1 MNQTAKDPESGD
13 PLALFDAE
21 PDITR
26 KVQAEAEGLAA
37 PAETAEPDLELQD
50 EGLSVEALLSSRLP
64 VHWLE
69 AVAIMERVTAALV
82 NEDGEE
88 SAAPD
93 PSGIV
98 LEPDGS
104 VRVLAGDGSVLS
116 ANRLGR
122 TLHALA
128 SAGPMP
134 APLRLLVTKWIETE
148 EPLPV
153 ADVQRALTHFVRPDG
168 ASLIKAVYERGMA
181 VTQKRPSLQPR
192 TQVAPVASA
201 AAPAPV
207 VATAPPAP
215 RPQPAVAAKPPASV
229 DRPVFTPRPTEPPK
243 RPAVFF
249 EPAPAADARVEPV
262 VEAPSVVQPHAPAR
276 TASALALP
284 AMVSSARRLAPQV
297 RVVVHGLKWPAALK
311 RVPAPNVLKAV
322 GVAAGVVV
330 LLGGTLWL
338 LSSSGSSPAQ
348 ATTTTASVSAPI
360 EPIPFGQSIELPAEP
375 DTTAP
380 GRPGAR
386 PAVRAASRPAA
397 AAAGTGARTAPA
409 ARRAAAPATATA
421 GAAAPERAAAPPVV
435 NPAPAAQAPTA
446 APPSLSVLAARPP
459 AAPSSSPIVF
469 TRGTTG
475 RVYTD
480 ADREVEPPIMVYP
493 QVRPGT
499 LAGPE
504 SDFNTME
511 IVVSERGMVEQVR
524 LLTTPKR
531 MTDMMLLSGAKTW
544 RFEPASVAGAP
555 VRYRM
560 AITWP
565 TTR

>member
-1 MNQTAKDPESGD
+1 MDP
-13 PLALFDAE
+13 
-21 PDITR
+21 
-26 KVQAEAEGLAA
+26 
-37 PAETAEPDLELQD
+37 
-50 EGLSVEALLSSRLP
+50 
-64 VHWLE
+64 
-69 AVAIMERVTAALV
+69 AI
-82 NEDGEE
+82 
-88 SAAPD
+88 
-93 PSGIV
+93 
-98 LEPDGS
+98 
-104 VRVLAGDGSVLS
+104 
-116 ANRLGR
+116 
-122 TLHALA
+122 
-128 SAGPMP
+128 
-134 APLRLLVTKWIETE
+134 
-148 EPLPV
+148 
-153 ADVQRALTHFVRPDG
+153 
-168 ASLIKAVYERGMA
+168 
-181 VTQKRPSLQPR
+181 
-192 TQVAPVASA
+192 
-201 AAPAPV
+201 
-207 VATAPPAP
+207 
-215 RPQPAVAAKPPASV
+215 
-229 DRPVFTPRPTEPPK
+229 
-243 RPAVFF
+243 
-249 EPAPAADARVEPV
+249 
-262 VEAPSVVQPHAPAR
+262 
-276 TASALALP
+276 ALP
-284 AMVSSARRLAPQV
+284 AMVSSVQRLAPQV

-311 RVPAPNVLKAV
+311 RIPAPNVLKAV

-348 ATTTTASVSAPI
+348 ATNATASVSAPI
-360 EPIPFGQSIELPAEP
+360 EPIPFRQSIELPAEP

-386 PAVRAASRPAA
+386 PAVRAASRPAT
-397 AAAGTGARTAPA
+397 AAAGSGARTAPA
-409 ARRAAAPATATA
+409 ARRAELPATAA
-421 GAAAPERAAAPPVV
+421 AVSAAAPERAAAPPVST
-435 NPAPAAQAPTA
+435 PGPAAQAPAA

-459 AAPSSSPIVF
+459 AAPASSPVVF
-469 TRGTTG
+469 TRGTAG

-499 LAGPE
+499 SAGPE